1 MTASQKQA
9 HSGGRSKWRSRL
21 TASAAALLMV
31 AGSVPLQA
39 QSGGDVETFREH
51 VKRGAE
57 LRKAGDHRQA
67 LEEFDKARA
76 IADHPKLGYAVGL
89 IYEELGDCA
98 QARAEFE
105 QSLADG
111 RADGGLEDK
120 LNEALEEN
128 RQSCVDR
135 GTLVVEC
142 IPADAQ
148 LSVDGEPTACTS
160 QVELTAG
167 EHTLDASAPD
177 RKSTRVVVT
186 VEPGGEHRQTV
197 ELGRAW
203 EGPAVT
209 YTKYGAI
216 GLGGALL
223 LGGIFSD
230 AGASSR
236 QSELA
241 EASEQGDVARAE
253 RLSDEADSAQT
264 RTVVL
269 YSLGTLFIAGGAALW
284 FYDAEAEALLVGE
297 DATGTQ
303 AGLSV
308 GGSLQKDGAMLE
320 ATFQW

>member
-1 MTASQKQA
+1 MRASQDHA
-9 HSGGRSKWRSRL
+9 GSSGRPKWRSRL
-21 TASAAALLMV
+21 TASAAALLVV
-31 AGSVPLQA
+31 AGAVPLHA

-57 LRKAGDHRQA
+57 LRKSGEHRQA

-76 IADHPKLGYAVGL
+76 IADHPKLGYAVGR
-89 IYEELGDCA
+89 IYEDLGDCA

-111 RADGGLEDK
+111 RAKAGLEDK

-128 RQSCVDR
+128 QHSCVDR
-135 GTLVVEC
+135 GSLTVEC
-142 IPADAQ
+142 IPEDAR
-148 LSVDGEPTACTS
+148 LRVDGESAACTS
-160 QVELTAG
+160 EVELTAG
-167 EHTLDASAPD
+167 EHTLEASAPE
-177 RKSTRVVVT
+177 RKSKRVVVT

-197 ELGRAW
+197 ELGSAW

-209 YTKYGAI
+209 YTKYGAV

-223 LGGIFSD
+223 LGAIFSD

-236 QSELA
+236 QDELA
-241 EASEQGDVARAE
+241 EASEQGDIDRAE

-269 YSLGTLFIAGGAALW
+269 YSLGTLFVAGGAALW
-284 FYDAEAEALLVGE
+284 IYDAEAEALLVGE
-297 DATGTQ
+297 DATDTQ
-303 AGLSV
+303 AGISV
-308 GGSLQKDGAMLE
+308 GGSLQTDGAMLE